1 MSAEHAPFSGGDIV
15 VGVDGSDHARRALAW
30 AIAEAKD
37 RGAALHIVSAWS
49 VPGALY
55 GSVGVGGYDEATREF
70 HAAAQRAA
78 EAAAEEARSAGVDA
92 AVSVPQAQGA
102 DALVEASRDADLLV
116 VGSRGH
122 GGFVGLLLGSVS
134 AQCAHYAACPVVIV
148 R

>member
-1 MSAEHAPFSGGDIV
+1 MSAVPASFGGHIV
-15 VGVDGSDHARRALAW
+15 VGVDGSEHAKHALAW
-30 AIAEAKD
+30 AAAEAKI
-37 RGAALHIVSAWS
+37 RGASLHVVVAWS

-55 GSVGVGGYDEATREF
+55 GAVGVGGYDEALHEF
-70 HAAAQRAA
+70 HAAAMQT
-78 EAAAEEARSAGVDA
+78 AAAAVESARAAGVDA
-92 AVSVPQAQGA
+92 DESVVQAHAA

-134 AQCAHYAACPVVIV
+134 AQCAQYAACPVVIV